1 MAEISAKLVKEL
13 RDKTGAGMMD
23 CKKALAENEGD
34 IAKAT
39 EWLRQKG
46 ITSAEKK
53 AGRVAAEGLVGSYI
67 QPEGQVGVLVE
78 VNCQTDFV
86 ARNEAFLSL
95 VQSIAKQAADAQDV
109 ESLMAQQYINDQSIT
124 VEQAVK
130 QAIAQI
136 GENIQVRR
144 FQRYALDAGTEG
156 IVDSY
161 IHTGGRVGVLVEVHC
176 KSSAVAKS
184 EEFKALA
191 RNIAMQVA
199 ACPNVEYVKVED
211 IPSDISQKEK
221 EIEMG
226 RDDLGNKPDNIKE
239 KIVQGRIEK
248 RLKEMTLMDQPYIR
262 DQSISVEDLVKQN
275 ISQLGEDVQVLCFT
289 RYVLG
294 EGIEKEE
301 SNFAEEVAAQMGS
314 NK

>member
-23 CKKALAENEGD
+23 CKKALKESEGD
-34 IAKAT
+34 VAKAT

-53 AGRVAAEGLVGSYI
+53 AGKVAAEGLVGSYI
-67 QPEGQVGVLVE
+67 HPEGQVGVLVE

-86 ARNEAFLSL
+86 ARNEAFQAL
-95 VQSIAKQAADAQDV
+95 VQNIARQAADSQDV
-109 ESLMAQQYINDQSIT
+109 ESLMAQPYTGDPSIT
-124 VEQAVK
+124 VEESVK
-130 QAIAQI
+130 QTVAQL

-144 FQRYALDAGTEG
+144 FERFALDEGTEG

-161 IHTGGRVGVLVEVHC
+161 IHTGGRVGVLVEVNC
-176 KSSAVAKS
+176 QTDAVAKS
-184 EEFKALA
+184 EQFKALA

-211 IPSDISQKEK
+211 IPTEVAQKEK
-221 EIEMG
+221 DIELG
-226 RDDLGNKPDNIKE
+226 RDDLSGKPDNIKE
-239 KIVQGRIEK
+239 KIVQGRIDK
-248 RLKEMTLMDQPYIR
+248 RLKEFSLLDQPYIR
-262 DQSISVEDLVKQN
+262 DQSITVDELVKQN
-275 ISQLGEDVQVLCFT
+275 ISQLGGDIQVRRFT
-289 RYVLG
+289 RYILG

-301 SNFAEEVAAQMGS
+301 TNFAEEVAAQMGS
-314 NK
+314 K